1 MFDLNEQ
8 ESKCVDSM
16 FCVLCTTECVNTLF
30 MNLTGMR
37 CAYRTWHAIV
47 SGAKIIFCIMRKNNI
62 FAIEGV
68 ARLRGQ
74 KSKYVFKVGK
84 FFV

>member
-1 MFDLNEQ
+1 MLTVCFVFYARQ
-8 ESKCVDSM
+8 G
-16 FCVLCTTECVNTLF
+16 VLIIMF